1 MLRAKIVC
9 TIGPASEDIAII
21 RQLIQ
26 AGMTVC
32 RLNMSHGTH
41 SDHKRRIDRIRQA
54 SEDLDKP
61 IAILADLQGPKLR
74 TGIMQEGGV
83 PLIKGNLLT
92 LTTEEIV
99 GAPGRVPIQ
108 YKDLPSSVN
117 PGEHILLDDGL
128 LELEVLETSETEIKT
143 RIVIGGVLSNNK
155 GMNLPDASLSIPALS
170 EKDLMTHFAI
180 EQQLDFIALS
190 FVRTDQE
197 VYGLK
202 RIVFVSTRQTGAI
215 FL

>member
-83 PLIKGNLLT
+83 PLVKGNLLT
-92 LTTEEIV
+92 LTTEEICK
-99 GAPGRVPIQ
+99 AGRA
-108 YKDLPSSVN
+108 YSA
-117 PGEHILLDDGL
+117 
-128 LELEVLETSETEIKT
+128 
-143 RIVIGGVLSNNK
+143 R
-155 GMNLPDASLSIPALS
+155 
-170 EKDLMTHFAI
+170 
-180 EQQLDFIALS
+180 
-190 FVRTDQE
+190 
-197 VYGLK
+197 
-202 RIVFVSTRQTGAI
+202 
-215 FL
+215 